1 MFQQIFCIQ
10 FTVPVVCSYN
20 FYLWCVAF
28 GYIFLP
34 LWKINKRIY
43 LWKIAYPED
52 CFIGVD
58 ALLFT
63 GGGAQTPVKVEKGKS
78 INRIL

>member
-1 MFQQIFCIQ
+1 MFQPIFVFSLLFRLFARITFICGALLLDIF
-10 FTVPVVCSYN
+10 FTFVE
-20 FYLWCVAF
+20 
-28 GYIFLP
+28 
-34 LWKINKRIY
+34 INKRIY